1 MGHQSSKKINERF
14 VSFSAHDLVS
24 HFEFLKN
31 IFSDKNIQAD
41 NDMKNVLKIK
51 IVGVYIDVNANV
63 NLDNAKNLYCY

>member
-41 NDMKNVLKIK
+41 NDMKNVLKMDINRYLKNIENIYSIK
-51 IVGVYIDVNANV
+51 
-63 NLDNAKNLYCY
+63 KK